1 MGISMF
7 GPPAPIDPSYEPSVS
22 ITSIPASAPIDE
34 ILGVLERD
42 GGVILTGFA
51 TAEDMAAVDRDVE
64 AHRAQ
69 TRSTEKSAL
78 HIIPKE
84 TLAIPGLVG
93 KSATMAKI
101 CAESPVLEELR
112 TSILQEKFKVIREE
126 IVEENTIDPLLSIS
140 ITFYI
145 GHGAPRQR
153 LHRDD
158 NVHGVRHGGESFDL
172 KKAGQFGC
180 LIAGSRT
187 TRQNGATMFVPGS
200 HKWDDTRRPRTD
212 EVCFAEMEPGSALIF
227 LASCYHGG
235 GHNSVPGEVRKVHGL
250 FFVRGNMRT
259 EENQFLA
266 VPRSKVLTMN
276 DKMLSLL
283 GYKKPTTVL
292 GVVDNEDPS
301 LDLQSVF
308 EKANR

>member
-7 GPPAPIDPSYEPSVS
+7 GPPDPIDQTHEPSSS
-22 ITSIPASAPIDE
+22 ITSISASAPIEE
-34 ILGVLERD
+34 ILGIIERD

-51 TAEDMAAVDRDVE
+51 TAEDIAAIDRDVE
-64 AHRAQ
+64 AHRKQ

-93 KSATMAKI
+93 KSPIIAKI
-101 CAESPVLEELR
+101 CESPVLEELR
-112 TSILQEKFKVIREE
+112 TSILQEKFKVVRED
-126 IVEENTIDPLLSIS
+126 IVEENIIDPLLSIS

-145 GHGAPRQR
+145 GYGAPRQR

-158 NVHGVRHGGESFDL
+158 NVHGIRHGGKFDL
-172 KKAGQFGC
+172 KKASQFGC

-235 GHNSVPGEVRKVHGL
+235 GHNSIPNEVRKVHGL
-250 FFVRGNMRT
+250 FFIRGNLRT

-266 VPRSKVLTMN
+266 VPRSKVLTMS

-283 GYKKPTTVL
+283 GYKKPSTVL

-301 LDLQSVF
+301 LDLPSVF
-308 EKANR
+308 EKVSQ

>member
-7 GPPAPIDPSYEPSVS
+7 GTPEPIDESYRPS
-22 ITSIPASAPIDE
+22 TSIASISASAPIEE
-34 ILGVLERD
+34 ILRIIERD
-42 GGVILTGFA
+42 GGVILTEFA
-51 TAEDMAAVDRDVE
+51 TAEDLAAIDRDVE

-84 TLAIPGLVG
+84 TLAVPGLVG
-93 KSATMAKI
+93 KSPTVAKI
-101 CAESPVLEELR
+101 CESPVLEELR
-112 TSILQEKFKVIREE
+112 TSILQEKFKVIRED
-126 IVEENTIDPLLSIS
+126 IIEENIIDPLLSIS
-140 ITFYI
+140 ITLYI
-145 GHGAPRQR
+145 GHGATRQR

-158 NVHGVRHGGESFDL
+158 NVHGIRHGGTFDL
-172 KKAGQFGC
+172 KKASQFGC

-235 GHNSVPGEVRKVHGL
+235 GHNSVPNEVRKIHGL
-250 FFVRGNMRT
+250 FFIRGNLRT

-266 VPRSKVLTMN
+266 VPRSKVLAMS

-292 GVVDNEDPS
+292 GVVDNEDPA
-301 LDLQSVF
+301 LDLQAVF
-308 EKANR
+308 ERVSQ